1 MKDELS
7 EIKSLSGINEV
18 MMPHD
23 AEITPE
29 EAFAM
34 IKQGRWDQ
42 KRFINW
48 LQSQNYDSFSDDWAH
63 DAFSDS
69 DYQDPRDE
77 EIGK

>member
-34 IKQGRWDQ
+34 IKQGRWDM
-42 KRFINW
+42 KRFNEW
-48 LQSQNYDSFSDDWAH
+48 LSQHKQTEITDDDYMDDIITDKNY
-63 DAFSDS
+63 
-69 DYQDPRDE
+69 
-77 EIGK
+77 